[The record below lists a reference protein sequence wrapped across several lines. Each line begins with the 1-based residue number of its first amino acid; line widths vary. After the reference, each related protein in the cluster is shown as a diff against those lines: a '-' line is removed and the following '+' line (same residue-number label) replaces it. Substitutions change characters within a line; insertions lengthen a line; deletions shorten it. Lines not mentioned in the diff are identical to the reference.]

1 MAMGQAT
8 WPHLSTFLIKRI
20 ERPALD
26 DATFTPIVP
35 DNNGRRNMSEDAG
48 LRQLVNDMATRLAR
62 LEAEAAVR
70 RLHHAYGYYMDYCW
84 YDEVIDLFASNGE
97 AVFLSGIYRGRASLE
112 RLYKTFLGQA
122 YTGGQIGPIHGFLA
136 DHFLMQDV
144 ITVAADGQSAKMRG
158 RALLVLGSHESREN
172 APPQLPQQ
180 VYEAGLYEND
190 YVLEDGV
197 WKIARLE
204 YALQWQAL
212 YDKGW
217 AHTATD
223 LPPQV
228 PPFPESP
235 VGPDYL
241 IDTTRKVWP
250 ERSAMDMH
258 FANPVT
264 GKPVRAQG

>member
-1 MAMGQAT
+1 M
-8 WPHLSTFLIKRI
+8 
-20 ERPALD
+20 D
-26 DATFTPIVP
+26 DTAQ
-35 DNNGRRNMSEDAG
+35 
-48 LRQLVNDMATRLAR
+48 LRELVGSMNAR
-62 LEAEAAVR
+62 LERLESESAIR
-70 RLHHAYGYYMDYCW
+70 RLHNAYGYYMDYCL
-84 YDEVIDLFASNGE
+84 YDQVIDLFSKEGE
-97 AVFLSGIYRGRASLE
+97 AVFLSGVYKGRESLE
-112 RLYKTFLGQA
+112 RLYITFLGQA
-122 YTGGQIGPIHGFLA
+122 YTGGVPGPLYGFLA

-144 ITVAADGQSAKMRG
+144 ITLSDDGKSAKMRG
-158 RALLVLGSHESREN
+158 RALLVLGSHESRKD

-212 YDKGW
+212 YEKGW
-217 AHTATD
+217 AHTETD

-235 VGPDYL
+235 IGPDFL

-250 ERSAMDMH
+250 ERSAMEFH
-258 FANPVT
+258 YTNPVT
-264 GKPVRAQG
+264 GKPVGA